1 LVSGFGAEAVGEE
14 VGGVGVDDGVAE
26 GVVFEV
32 GGEGAG
38 GGEVFADVAVAVIGG
53 IVDRGLG
60 IGDEGFS

>member
-1 LVSGFGAEAVGEE
+1 MIARFGAEAVGEL
-14 VGGVGVDDGVAE
+14 VGSVGIDDGVAE

-38 GGEVFADVAVAVIGG
+38 GGEVFADVAVAVIRW

-60 IGDEGFS
+60 IGDEGFR